1 MCSLERQSRCRVLQ
15 ERAPSAY
22 VLGDAPV
29 DAALALEGFKEA
41 PCIVPNNDT
50 RTEINKARSRRF
62 AAEREEQLQWCMAED
77 IISAK
82 ALQIEPELGRRKVEF
97 LRRTDKSCG
106 DLSGIVPLVKQMPVF
121 LTQHVDRDP
130 ERSLLKGRRGFVEDW
145 ILDKEEVEG
154 DPTAKEVVLT
164 RPPVCVILYFPEG
177 TWKLPGL
184 EPGRYPIQVW
194 KKDWYVDQKQR
205 YPKLRVTRRQLPFCP
220 GFAGTANFAQGQNLG
235 KVFADVSIADGTSGQ
250 TCYVALS
257 RVSMRQDIFLLREFP
272 REMFSKA
279 GKAIPEL
286 LLQHL
291 KNEQIDWARVTD
303 DLLGPETQS
312 RSAGWQPW
320 LECHTCGLKP
330 VADFADVELE
340 RGRDRQCHR
349 CVGKR
354 KEGVCEKC
362 DKPLERDGGG
372 KLCNH
377 CASRCEVCGGVVGLN
392 GIGGRCHGCMR
403 KVRCECCREW
413 MRSTRRVHQLCENC
427 QDALECGRC
436 TRMKRKAAYSEC
448 VQRAPSNLTRKQQRR
463 CNACIA
469 EETEVYA
476 EMRRKI
482 WRK

>member
-1 MCSLERQSRCRVLQ
+1 MAICRRVGLSRGVPMDCPSQVLEEFRVMDVTANTHAFLHGLETTVPGSYLKGQLLCGNMNCRDLEQKWQLLKQKGASWEQCRSLECAVCSLERQSRCRVLQ

-130 ERSLLKGRRGFVEDW
+130 ERNLLKGRRGFVEDW

-205 YPKLRVTRRQLPFCP
+205 YPKLRVTRQLPFCP
-220 GFAGTANFAQGQNLG
+220 GFCWHGEFCARS
-235 KVFADVSIADGTSGQ
+235 K
-250 TCYVALS
+250 
-257 RVSMRQDIFLLREFP
+257 LRE
-272 REMFSKA
+272 
-279 GKAIPEL
+279 
-286 LLQHL
+286 
-291 KNEQIDWARVTD
+291 
-303 DLLGPETQS
+303 
-312 RSAGWQPW
+312 
-320 LECHTCGLKP
+320 
-330 VADFADVELE
+330 
-340 RGRDRQCHR
+340 
-349 CVGKR
+349 
-354 KEGVCEKC
+354 
-362 DKPLERDGGG
+362 
-372 KLCNH
+372 
-377 CASRCEVCGGVVGLN
+377 
-392 GIGGRCHGCMR
+392 GICWC
-403 KVRCECCREW
+403 
-413 MRSTRRVHQLCENC
+413 
-427 QDALECGRC
+427 
-436 TRMKRKAAYSEC
+436 
-448 VQRAPSNLTRKQQRR
+448 
-463 CNACIA
+463 
-469 EETEVYA
+469 
-476 EMRRKI
+476 
-482 WRK
+482 